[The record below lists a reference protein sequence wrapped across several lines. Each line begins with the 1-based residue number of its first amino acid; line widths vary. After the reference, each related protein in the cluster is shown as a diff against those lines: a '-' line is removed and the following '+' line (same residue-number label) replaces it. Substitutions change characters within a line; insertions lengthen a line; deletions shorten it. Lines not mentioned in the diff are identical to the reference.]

1 MKIDKSKVENQ
12 QLKLTLEAEND
23 EIDKHLKKASTK
35 LSNRLKIPGFRKGK
49 APMSIVEQIVG
60 IEGIVEES
68 LEYAVPDLVNKAI
81 QQENIEF
88 FSTPKISVLDLQPK
102 LKFEALIA
110 LKPITKLLNVEK
122 IKVDVEKEK
131 VSAKEVN
138 KVIDEIRD
146 QNGTWTPV
154 SRKASMGDLVTIDFK
169 CEADGE
175 EIMNHSSIDLLLD
188 VKFEENLKMPGLMK
202 KISGME
208 KDKTKKFNIDLP
220 EDYLSE
226 KYRNKTAEYNVKLH
240 EIKEKDLPE
249 VDDSFAKIVD
259 PNVEDLKGLKK
270 LIKTN
275 LQTTAN
281 NKWDQ
286 DLWDEYIKMVVD
298 SSEFTIAEL
307 MIEQETSALIDQQK
321 KTIENQKIEFDDYLK
336 QIEQTEETFEKEL
349 KVAAENRIKR
359 ALAIE
364 EIMTHYEIEV
374 QESKIKE
381 ELEKWKKQ
389 QNNPQ
394 FTEDQVS
401 DEIKYSLRR
410 EKLLEKIKNV
420 ALKS

>member
-12 QLKLTLEAEND
+12 QLKLTIEAENN
-23 EIDKHLKKASTK
+23 EIDNHLKKASSK

-49 APMSIVEQIVG
+49 APMSIIEQIVG

-68 LEYAVPDLVNKAI
+68 LENSVPDLVNKAI
-81 QQENIEF
+81 QQEDIEF
-88 FSTPKISVLDLQPK
+88 FSSPKISVLNLQPK
-102 LKFEALIA
+102 LKFEAIIA
-110 LKPITKLLNVEK
+110 LKPITKLLNIEK
-122 IKVDVEKEK
+122 IKIDVEKEK
-131 VSAKEVN
+131 VSSKEVN

-146 QNGTWTPV
+146 QNGTWAPV

-169 CEADGE
+169 CEANGE

-188 VKFEENLKMPGLMK
+188 AKFEENLKMPGLMK
-202 KISGME
+202 SISGME
-208 KDKTKKFNIDLP
+208 INKTKKFNIDLP

-240 EIKEKDLPE
+240 EIKEKELPK

-270 LIKTN
+270 LIKSN
-275 LQTTAN
+275 LQTTADS
-281 NKWDQ
+281 KWDQ

-298 SSEFTIAEL
+298 SSQFTIAEL
-307 MIEQETSALIDQQK
+307 MIEQETGALIDQQK
-321 KTIENQKIEFDDYLK
+321 KTIENQKIEFDEYLK
-336 QIEQTEETFEKEL
+336 QINQTEETFEKEL

-364 EIMTHYEIEV
+364 EVMSHYEIEV

-389 QNNPQ
+389 QNNSQ
-394 FTEDQVS
+394 FTEDQVT

-410 EKLLEKIKNV
+410 EKLLKKIKDI
-420 ALKS
+420 ALK

>member
-12 QLKLTLEAEND
+12 QLKLTIEAENN
-23 EIDKHLKKASTK
+23 EIDDHLKKASSK

-49 APMSIVEQIVG
+49 APMSIIEQIVG

-68 LEYAVPDLVNKAI
+68 LENSVPDLVNKAI
-81 QQENIEF
+81 QQEDIEF
-88 FSTPKISVLDLQPK
+88 FSSPKISVLDLQPK
-102 LKFEALIA
+102 LKFEAIIA
-110 LKPITKLLNVEK
+110 LKPITKLLNIEK
-122 IKVDVEKEK
+122 IKIDVEKEK
-131 VSAKEVN
+131 VSSKEVN

-146 QNGTWTPV
+146 QNGTWAPV

-169 CEADGE
+169 CEANGE

-188 VKFEENLKMPGLMK
+188 PKFEENLKMPGLMK
-202 KISGME
+202 SIAGME
-208 KDKTKKFNIDLP
+208 INKTKKFNIELP

-226 KYRNKTAEYNVKLH
+226 KYRNQTAEYNVKLH
-240 EIKEKDLPE
+240 EIKEKELPK

-270 LIKTN
+270 LIKSN
-275 LQTTAN
+275 LQATAD

-286 DLWDEYIKMVVD
+286 DLWDEYIKLVVD
-298 SSEFTIAEL
+298 SSQFTIAEL
-307 MIEQETSALIDQQK
+307 MIEQETGALIDQQK
-321 KTIENQKIEFDDYLK
+321 KTIENQKIEFDEYLK
-336 QIEQTEETFEKEL
+336 QIDQTEETFEKEL

-364 EIMTHYEIEV
+364 EVMSHYEIEV
-374 QESKIKE
+374 QETKIKE
-381 ELEKWKKQ
+381 ELEKWNKQ
-389 QNNPQ
+389 QNNSQ
-394 FTEDQVS
+394 FTEDQVT

-410 EKLLEKIKNV
+410 EKLLEKIKDV

>member
-12 QLKLTLEAEND
+12 QLKLTIEAENN
-23 EIDKHLKKASTK
+23 EIDNHLKKASCK

-49 APMSIVEQIVG
+49 APMSIIEQIVG

-68 LEYAVPDLVNKAI
+68 LENSVPDLVNKAI
-81 QQENIEF
+81 QQEDIEF
-88 FSTPKISVLDLQPK
+88 FSSPKISVLNLQPK
-102 LKFEALIA
+102 LKFEAIIA
-110 LKPITKLLNVEK
+110 LKPITKLLNIEK
-122 IKVDVEKEK
+122 IKIDVEKEK
-131 VSAKEVN
+131 VSSKEVN

-146 QNGTWTPV
+146 QNGTWAPV

-169 CEADGE
+169 CEANGE

-188 VKFEENLKMPGLMK
+188 AKFEENLKMPGLMK
-202 KISGME
+202 SIAGME
-208 KDKTKKFNIDLP
+208 INKTKKFNIELP

-226 KYRNKTAEYNVKLH
+226 KYRNQTAEYNVKLH
-240 EIKEKDLPE
+240 EIKEKELPK

-270 LIKTN
+270 LIKSN
-275 LQTTAN
+275 LQATAD

-286 DLWDEYIKMVVD
+286 DLWDEYIKLVVD
-298 SSEFTIAEL
+298 SSQFTIAEL
-307 MIEQETSALIDQQK
+307 MIEQETGALIDQQK
-321 KTIENQKIEFDDYLK
+321 KTIENQKIEFDEYLK
-336 QIEQTEETFEKEL
+336 QIDQTEETFEKEL

-364 EIMTHYEIEV
+364 EVMSHYEIEV

-389 QNNPQ
+389 QNNSQ
-394 FTEDQVS
+394 FTEDQVT

-410 EKLLEKIKNV
+410 EKLLEKIKDV

>member
-12 QLKLTLEAEND
+12 QLKLTIEAENN
-23 EIDKHLKKASTK
+23 EIDNHLKKASSK

-49 APMSIVEQIVG
+49 APMSIIEQIVG
-60 IEGIVEES
+60 IDGIVEES
-68 LEYAVPDLVNKAI
+68 LENSVPDLVNKAI

-88 FSTPKISVLDLQPK
+88 FSSPKISVLNLQPK
-102 LKFEALIA
+102 LKFEAIIA
-110 LKPITKLLNVEK
+110 LKPITKLLNIEK
-122 IKVDVEKEK
+122 IKIDVEKEK
-131 VSAKEVN
+131 VCAKEVN
-138 KVIDEIRD
+138 KVIDEIRE
-146 QNGTWTPV
+146 QNGTWAPV

-169 CEADGE
+169 CEANGE

-188 VKFEENLKMPGLMK
+188 AKFEENLKMPGLMK
-202 KISGME
+202 SISGME
-208 KDKTKKFNIDLP
+208 INKTKKFNIELP

-226 KYRNKTAEYNVKLH
+226 KYRNKIAEYNVKLH
-240 EIKEKDLPE
+240 EIKEKELPK

-270 LIKTN
+270 LIKSN
-275 LQTTAN
+275 LQTTAD

-298 SSEFTIAEL
+298 SSQFTIAEL
-307 MIEQETSALIDQQK
+307 MIEQETVALIDQQK

-336 QIEQTEETFEKEL
+336 QIDQTEESFEKEL

-364 EIMTHYEIEV
+364 EVMSHYEIEV
-374 QESKIKE
+374 QESKIIE

-389 QNNPQ
+389 QNNSQ

-410 EKLLEKIKNV
+410 EKLLKKIKDI
-420 ALKS
+420 ALK

>member
-12 QLKLTLEAEND
+12 QLKLTIEAENN
-23 EIDKHLKKASTK
+23 EIDDHLKKASSK

-49 APMSIVEQIVG
+49 APMSIIEQIVG

-68 LEYAVPDLVNKAI
+68 LENSVPDLVNKAI
-81 QQENIEF
+81 QQEDIEF
-88 FSTPKISVLDLQPK
+88 FSSPKISVLDLQPK
-102 LKFEALIA
+102 LKFEAIIA
-110 LKPITKLLNVEK
+110 LKPITKLLNIEK
-122 IKVDVEKEK
+122 IKIDVEKEK
-131 VSAKEVN
+131 VSSKEVN

-146 QNGTWTPV
+146 QNGTWAPV

-169 CEADGE
+169 CEANGE

-188 VKFEENLKMPGLMK
+188 AKFEENLKMPGLMK
-202 KISGME
+202 SIAGME
-208 KDKTKKFNIDLP
+208 INKTKKFNIELP

-226 KYRNKTAEYNVKLH
+226 KYRNQTAEYNVKLH
-240 EIKEKDLPE
+240 EIKEKELPK

-270 LIKTN
+270 LIKSN
-275 LQTTAN
+275 LQATAD

-286 DLWDEYIKMVVD
+286 DLWDEYIKLVVD
-298 SSEFTIAEL
+298 SSQFTIAEL
-307 MIEQETSALIDQQK
+307 MIEQETGALIDQQK
-321 KTIENQKIEFDDYLK
+321 KTIENQKIEFDEYLK
-336 QIEQTEETFEKEL
+336 QIDQTEETFEKEL

-364 EIMTHYEIEV
+364 EVMSHYEIEV
-374 QESKIKE
+374 QETKIKE
-381 ELEKWKKQ
+381 ELEKWNKQ
-389 QNNPQ
+389 QNNSQ
-394 FTEDQVS
+394 FTEDQVT

-410 EKLLEKIKNV
+410 EKLLEKIKDV

>member
-1 MKIDKSKVENQ
+1 LKIDKGKIENQ
-12 QLKLTLEAEND
+12 QLKLTLEVNND
-23 EIDKHLKKASTK
+23 EINNHLKRASTK

-49 APMSIVEQIVG
+49 APMSIIEQIVG

-68 LEYAVPDLVNKAI
+68 LEHTVPDLVNKAI

-88 FSTPKISVLDLQPK
+88 FSTPKVSIIDLQPK
-102 LKFEALIA
+102 LKLEAMVA
-110 LKPITKLLNVEK
+110 LKPITQLLNLEK

-146 QNGTWTPV
+146 QNGTWAPV

-188 VKFEENLKMPGLMK
+188 LKFEENLKMPGLMK

-208 KDKTKKFNIDLP
+208 KNKTKKFNIELP
-220 EDYLSE
+220 DDYLSE
-226 KYRNKTAEYNVKLH
+226 KFRNKTAEYNVQLH
-240 EIKEKDLPE
+240 EIKEKELPE
-249 VDDSFAKIVD
+249 IDDSFAKIVD

-275 LQTTAN
+275 LQTTAD

-286 DLWDEYIKMVVD
+286 ELWDEYVKQVVD
-298 SSEFTIAEL
+298 SSKFTIAEL
-307 MIEQETSALIDQQK
+307 MVEQETVALIDQQK
-321 KTIENQKIEFDDYLK
+321 EMIKNQKIEFDDYLK
-336 QIEQTEETFEKEL
+336 QINQTEETFEGEL
-349 KVAAENRIKR
+349 KIAAENRIKR

-364 EIMTHYEIEV
+364 EVMTHYDIEV
-374 QESKIKE
+374 QEEKVQE
-381 ELEKWKKQ
+381 EIEKWKKQ
-389 QNNPQ
+389 QNNSQ
-394 FTEDQVS
+394 FTEEQVS
-401 DEIKYSLRR
+401 DEIKYSLKR
-410 EKLLEKIKNV
+410 EKLLEKIKDIT
-420 ALKS
+420 LK

>member
-12 QLKLTLEAEND
+12 QLKLTIEAENN
-23 EIDKHLKKASTK
+23 EIDNNLKKASSK

-49 APMSIVEQIVG
+49 APMSIIEQIVG

-68 LEYAVPDLVNKAI
+68 LENSVPDLVNKAI
-81 QQENIEF
+81 QQEDIEF
-88 FSTPKISVLDLQPK
+88 FSSPKISVLNLQPK
-102 LKFEALIA
+102 LKFEAIIA
-110 LKPITKLLNVEK
+110 LKPITKLLNIEK
-122 IKVDVEKEK
+122 IKIDVEKEK
-131 VSAKEVN
+131 VSSKEVN

-146 QNGTWTPV
+146 QNGTWAPV

-169 CEADGE
+169 CEANGE

-188 VKFEENLKMPGLMK
+188 AKFEENLKMPGLMK
-202 KISGME
+202 SIAGME
-208 KDKTKKFNIDLP
+208 INKTKKFNIELP

-226 KYRNKTAEYNVKLH
+226 KYRNQTAEYNVKLH
-240 EIKEKDLPE
+240 EIKEKELPK

-270 LIKTN
+270 LIKSN
-275 LQTTAN
+275 LQATAD

-286 DLWDEYIKMVVD
+286 DLWDEYIKLVVD
-298 SSEFTIAEL
+298 SSQFTIAEL
-307 MIEQETSALIDQQK
+307 MIEQETGALIDQQK
-321 KTIENQKIEFDDYLK
+321 KTIENQKIEFDEYLK
-336 QIEQTEETFEKEL
+336 QIDQTEETFEKEL

-364 EIMTHYEIEV
+364 EVMSHYEIEV

-389 QNNPQ
+389 QNNSQ
-394 FTEDQVS
+394 FTEDQVT

-410 EKLLEKIKNV
+410 EKLLEKIKDV

>member
-12 QLKLTLEAEND
+12 QLKLTIEAENN
-23 EIDKHLKKASTK
+23 EIDNHLKKASSK

-49 APMSIVEQIVG
+49 APMSIIEQIVG

-68 LEYAVPDLVNKAI
+68 LENSVPDLVNKAI
-81 QQENIEF
+81 QQEDIEF
-88 FSTPKISVLDLQPK
+88 FSSPKISVLNLQPK
-102 LKFEALIA
+102 LKFEAIIA
-110 LKPITKLLNVEK
+110 LKPITKLLNIEK
-122 IKVDVEKEK
+122 IKIDVEKEK
-131 VSAKEVN
+131 VSSKEVN

-146 QNGTWTPV
+146 QNGTWAPV

-169 CEADGE
+169 CEANGE

-188 VKFEENLKMPGLMK
+188 AKFEENLKMPGLMK
-202 KISGME
+202 SISGME
-208 KDKTKKFNIDLP
+208 INKTKKFNIDLP

-240 EIKEKDLPE
+240 EIKEKELPK

-270 LIKTN
+270 LIKSN
-275 LQTTAN
+275 LQTTADS
-281 NKWDQ
+281 KWDQ
-286 DLWDEYIKMVVD
+286 DLWDEYIKMIVD
-298 SSEFTIAEL
+298 SSQFTIAEL
-307 MIEQETSALIDQQK
+307 MIEQETGALIDQQK
-321 KTIENQKIEFDDYLK
+321 KTIENQKIEFDEYLK
-336 QIEQTEETFEKEL
+336 QIDQTEETFEKEL

-364 EIMTHYEIEV
+364 EVMSHYEIEV

-389 QNNPQ
+389 QNNSQ
-394 FTEDQVS
+394 FTEDQVT

-410 EKLLEKIKNV
+410 EKLLKKIKDI
-420 ALKS
+420 ALK

>member
-12 QLKLTLEAEND
+12 QLKLTIEAENN
-23 EIDKHLKKASTK
+23 EIDNHLKKASSK

-49 APMSIVEQIVG
+49 APMSIIEQIVG

-68 LEYAVPDLVNKAI
+68 LENSVPDLVNKAI
-81 QQENIEF
+81 QQEDIEF
-88 FSTPKISVLDLQPK
+88 FSSPKISVLNLQPK
-102 LKFEALIA
+102 LKFEAIIA
-110 LKPITKLLNVEK
+110 LKPITKLLNIEK
-122 IKVDVEKEK
+122 IKIDVEKEK
-131 VSAKEVN
+131 VSSKEVN

-146 QNGTWTPV
+146 QNGTWAPV

-169 CEADGE
+169 CEANGE

-188 VKFEENLKMPGLMK
+188 AKFEENLKMPGLMK
-202 KISGME
+202 SISGME
-208 KDKTKKFNIDLP
+208 INKTKKFNIELP

-226 KYRNKTAEYNVKLH
+226 KYRNQTAEYNVKLH
-240 EIKEKDLPE
+240 EIKEKELPK

-270 LIKTN
+270 LIKSN
-275 LQTTAN
+275 LQTTAD

-298 SSEFTIAEL
+298 SSQFTIAEL
-307 MIEQETSALIDQQK
+307 MIEQETGTLIDQQK
-321 KTIENQKIEFDDYLK
+321 KTIENQKIEFDEYLK
-336 QIEQTEETFEKEL
+336 QIDQTEETFEKEL

-364 EIMTHYEIEV
+364 EVMSHYEIEV

-389 QNNPQ
+389 QNNSQ
-394 FTEDQVS
+394 FTEDQVT

-410 EKLLEKIKNV
+410 EKLLKKIKDI

>member
-12 QLKLTLEAEND
+12 QLKLTIEAENN
-23 EIDKHLKKASTK
+23 EIDNHLKKASSK

-49 APMSIVEQIVG
+49 APMSIIEQIVG

-68 LEYAVPDLVNKAI
+68 LENSVPDLVNKAI
-81 QQENIEF
+81 QQEDIEF
-88 FSTPKISVLDLQPK
+88 FSSPKISVLDLQPK
-102 LKFEALIA
+102 LKFEAIIA
-110 LKPITKLLNVEK
+110 LKPITKLLNIEK
-122 IKVDVEKEK
+122 IKIDVEKEK
-131 VSAKEVN
+131 VSSKEVN

-146 QNGTWTPV
+146 QNGTWAPV

-169 CEADGE
+169 CEANGE

-188 VKFEENLKMPGLMK
+188 AKFEENLKMPGLMK
-202 KISGME
+202 SIAGME
-208 KDKTKKFNIDLP
+208 INKTKKFNIELP

-226 KYRNKTAEYNVKLH
+226 KYRNQTAEYNVKLH
-240 EIKEKDLPE
+240 EIKEKELPK

-270 LIKTN
+270 LIKSN
-275 LQTTAN
+275 LQATAD

-286 DLWDEYIKMVVD
+286 DLWDEYIKLVVD
-298 SSEFTIAEL
+298 SSQFTIAEL
-307 MIEQETSALIDQQK
+307 MIEQETGALIDQQK
-321 KTIENQKIEFDDYLK
+321 KTIENQKIEFDEYLK
-336 QIEQTEETFEKEL
+336 QIDQTEETFEKEL

-364 EIMTHYEIEV
+364 EVMSHYEIEV
-374 QESKIKE
+374 QETKIKE
-381 ELEKWKKQ
+381 ELEKWNKQ
-389 QNNPQ
+389 QNNSQ
-394 FTEDQVS
+394 FTEDQVT

-410 EKLLEKIKNV
+410 EKLLEKIKDV

>member
-12 QLKLTLEAEND
+12 QLKLTIEAENN
-23 EIDKHLKKASTK
+23 EIDNHLKKASSK

-49 APMSIVEQIVG
+49 APMSIIEQIVG

-68 LEYAVPDLVNKAI
+68 LENSVPDLVNKAI
-81 QQENIEF
+81 QQEDIEF
-88 FSTPKISVLDLQPK
+88 FSSPKISVLNLQPK
-102 LKFEALIA
+102 LKFEAIIA
-110 LKPITKLLNVEK
+110 LKPITKLLNIEK
-122 IKVDVEKEK
+122 IKIDVEKEK
-131 VSAKEVN
+131 VSSKEVN

-146 QNGTWTPV
+146 QNGTWAPV

-169 CEADGE
+169 CEANGE

-188 VKFEENLKMPGLMK
+188 AKFEENLKMPGLMK
-202 KISGME
+202 SISGME
-208 KDKTKKFNIDLP
+208 INKTKKFNIELP

-226 KYRNKTAEYNVKLH
+226 KYRNQTAEYNVKLH
-240 EIKEKDLPE
+240 EIKEKELPK

-270 LIKTN
+270 LIKSN
-275 LQTTAN
+275 LQTTADS
-281 NKWDQ
+281 KWDQ

-298 SSEFTIAEL
+298 SSQFTIAEL
-307 MIEQETSALIDQQK
+307 MIEQETGALIDQQK
-321 KTIENQKIEFDDYLK
+321 KTIENQKIEFDEYPK
-336 QIEQTEETFEKEL
+336 QSDQTEETFEKEW

-364 EIMTHYEIEV
+364 EVMSHYEIEV

-389 QNNPQ
+389 QNNSQ
-394 FTEDQVS
+394 FTEDQVT

-410 EKLLEKIKNV
+410 EKLLKKIKDI
-420 ALKS
+420 ALK